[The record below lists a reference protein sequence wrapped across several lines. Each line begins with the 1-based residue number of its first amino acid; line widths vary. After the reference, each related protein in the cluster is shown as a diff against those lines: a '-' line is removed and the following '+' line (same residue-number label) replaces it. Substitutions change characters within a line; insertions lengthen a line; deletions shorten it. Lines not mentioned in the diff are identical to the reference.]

1 MWGPAR
7 LLRPRGVRHMGAT
20 GGGGYGTGEYR
31 GLKVPPVAAWH
42 QHVATFFGCTMWLW
56 IFWRFKND
64 GKALMV
70 RAARAAA
77 PRANIP
83 PPHVFL
89 ARVGAPPQGLPFLNR
104 GLQACQSPP
113 DHKLRQRAF
122 SWPAVSI
129 PDGRHSRA
137 RGACAHARPPAA
149 PRRASSTRGSTAT
162 ATATTTATTENTG
175 TVTATITGTVATT
188 EPSYMYV

>member
-1 MWGPAR
+1 MWGSR
-7 LLRPRGVRHMGAT
+7 ISSLLRPRGVRHMGAT

-83 PPHVFL
+83 PPAACLPSPGRSAAARL
-89 ARVGAPPQGLPFLNR
+89 AIPQPGPT
-104 GLQACQSPP
+104 SMPE
-113 DHKLRQRAF
+113 
-122 SWPAVSI
+122 PARS
-129 PDGRHSRA
+129 
-137 RGACAHARPPAA
+137 
-149 PRRASSTRGSTAT
+149 
-162 ATATTTATTENTG
+162 
-175 TVTATITGTVATT
+175 
-188 EPSYMYV
+188 

>member
-1 MWGPAR
+1 MWGSAR

-129 PDGRHSRA
+129 PDGRHTRA
-137 RGACAHARPPAA
+137 LAARALTPARPP
-149 PRRASSTRGSTAT
+149 PRAQGLEHPWEHGHGHGDDHGDHGDHGHGDSHDHGH
-162 ATATTTATTENTG
+162 G
-175 TVTATITGTVATT
+175 GHH
-188 EPSYMYV
+188 